1 MEDLINE
8 QILENIY
15 ERYEIYK
22 VTLDVVF
29 EDLNGRVQNVPDY
42 EDEVIKYAI
51 RERSCFADQDLKLVR
66 HNNMSYFP
74 TLEYAQEALS
84 EIVHQKFEEQAQWL
98 HQHGNT
104 ST

>member
-1 MEDLINE
+1 MENLINE

-74 TLEYAQEALS
+74 TLEDAQEALS
-84 EIVHQKFEEQAQWL
+84 EIVHQKFEEQAQ
-98 HQHGNT
+98 
-104 ST
+104 

>member
-74 TLEYAQEALS
+74 TLEDAQEALS
-84 EIVHQKFEEQAQWL
+84 EIVHQKFEERSQWF
-98 HQHGNT
+98 T
-104 ST
+104 TE

>member
-8 QILENIY
+8 QILENIH
-15 ERYEIYK
+15 EGYEIYK

-29 EDLNGRVQNVPDY
+29 EDLNGRVQNVADY

-66 HNNMSYFP
+66 HNDMSFFP
-74 TLEYAQEALS
+74 TLYDAEQALS
-84 EIVHQKFEEQAQWL
+84 EIVQKTFEEQSQ
-98 HQHGNT
+98 
-104 ST
+104 

>member
-8 QILENIY
+8 EILENIY
-15 ERYEIYK
+15 EGYEIYK

-66 HNNMSYFP
+66 HNDMSFFP
-74 TLEYAQEALS
+74 TLEDAEQALS
-84 EIVHQKFEEQAQWL
+84 EIVHQKFEEQ
-98 HQHGNT
+98 
-104 ST
+104 SR

>member
-22 VTLDVVF
+22 VTLDVVY

-74 TLEYAQEALS
+74 TLEDAQEALS

>member
-51 RERSCFADQDLKLVR
+51 R
-66 HNNMSYFP
+66 
-74 TLEYAQEALS
+74 
-84 EIVHQKFEEQAQWL
+84 
-98 HQHGNT
+98 
-104 ST
+104 

>member
-74 TLEYAQEALS
+74 TLEDAQEALS
-84 EIVHQKFEEQAQWL
+84 EIVHQKYEEQAQ
-98 HQHGNT
+98 
-104 ST
+104 